1 MRISDWSSDVC
12 SSDLFRIQ
20 DERRVVAFVRALVP
34 EVAGLAFTADFKAQA
49 AWSRMRSRHQAGE
62 CRAEQGVG
70 LVADGFHRGQAETRQ
85 IGCRTPQA
93 RGSQFRI
100 NRSEEHT
107 SELQSLMRNS
117 YAVLCLTK
125 KKTQTK
131 HTTHDR

>member
-34 EVAGLAFTADFKAQA
+34 EVAGLAFPGDFKAQD

-70 LVADGFHRGQAETRQ
+70 LVADGFHRGQGETSQ
-85 IGCRTPQA
+85 IGDRKSA
-93 RGSQFRI
+93 GEG
-100 NRSEEHT
+100 RS
-107 SELQSLMRNS
+107 
-117 YAVLCLTK
+117 V
-125 KKTQTK
+125 
-131 HTTHDR
+131 

>member
-85 IGCRTPQA
+85 NGSRTPQA

-100 NRSEEHT
+100 NVPNT
-107 SELQSLMRNS
+107 RNHREIGR
-117 YAVLCLTK
+117 AHVC
-125 KKTQTK
+125 
-131 HTTHDR
+131 TTVTNAQPGST